1 MASQPP
7 PAQAVRLSPA
17 LQRKGLRGRTLLLIA
32 AGLVVLLIVPTVLV
46 PTVLFPPKPPSFAED
61 IALPEVA
68 LTDHTGAAF
77 TRRGFTDHVTIVN
90 FIFTRCDNICPVTTM
105 KMRTVMDRTGDLPD
119 IKLVSIT
126 VDPAHDSVPVL
137 ANYALSHGADP
148 DRWRFVRGDIQA
160 IRALVEQS
168 MRVGFDTV
176 GTLASGAP
184 NISHSGHFLL
194 IDQRG
199 HLRGYYDSDDWGRVE
214 TLMRHARWLS
224 HHPPR

>member
-7 PAQAVRLSPA
+7 AAVAAQLPPTLRARGV
-17 LQRKGLRGRTLLLIA
+17 RGRTLLLVA

-46 PTVLFPPKPPSFAED
+46 PTVLFPPKPPAFTD
-61 IALPEVA
+61 DLALPEFE

-77 TRRGFTDHVTIVN
+77 TRAGLSGHVSIVN
-90 FIFTRCDNICPVTTM
+90 FIFTRCDTVCPVTTM
-105 KMRTVMDRTGDLPD
+105 KMRTVMDRTGDQPD
-119 IKLVSIT
+119 IKLVSFT
-126 VDPAHDSVPVL
+126 VDPEHDSVPVL
-137 ANYALSHGADP
+137 ANYALAHGADP
-148 DRWRFVRGDIQA
+148 SRWRFVRGDIKA
-160 IRALVEQS
+160 IRGLVEQA

-194 IDQRG
+194 VDQRG
-199 HLRGYYDSDDWGRVE
+199 HVRGYYDSDDWGRIE
-214 TLMRHARWLS
+214 TMMRHARWLS

>member
-7 PAQAVRLSPA
+7 PAVIPR
-17 LQRKGLRGRTLLLIA
+17 RGVRGRTLLLLA
-32 AGLVVLLIVPTVLV
+32 AGLVLLLVIPTVLV
-46 PTVLFPPKPPSFAED
+46 PTVLMPPKPPQFTD
-61 IALPEVA
+61 DVALPDFD
-68 LTDHTGAAF
+68 LTDHTGAPF
-77 TRRGFTDHVTIVN
+77 TRAGLTSHVSIVN
-90 FIFTRCDNICPVTTM
+90 FIFTRCDTVCPVTTM
-105 KMRTVMDRTGDLPD
+105 KMRTVMDRTGDQPD

-126 VDPAHDSVPVL
+126 VDPEHDSVPVL
-137 ANYALSHGADP
+137 ANYALANGADP
-148 DRWRFVRGDIQA
+148 RRWRFVRGDIKA
-160 IRALVEQS
+160 IRSLVEQA

-194 IDQRG
+194 VDQRG